1 MDFKDDSIKEIK
13 LNDDEIRKHCGDDKL
28 INGLNEELVFD

>member
-1 MDFKDDSIKEIK
+1 MDYRDNSFQKIK